1 MFRKN
6 SLRRI
11 LYNSFLFDSVVVDIC
26 LTDEEIIS
34 REESLFS
41 HHLCCL
47 ADLFRFDT
55 ETERERETENQE

>member
-1 MFRKN
+1 MFLKN

-11 LYNSFLFDSVVVDIC
+11 LYNSFLVDWVVSVVVEIC

-55 ETERERETENQE
+55 ERERESD